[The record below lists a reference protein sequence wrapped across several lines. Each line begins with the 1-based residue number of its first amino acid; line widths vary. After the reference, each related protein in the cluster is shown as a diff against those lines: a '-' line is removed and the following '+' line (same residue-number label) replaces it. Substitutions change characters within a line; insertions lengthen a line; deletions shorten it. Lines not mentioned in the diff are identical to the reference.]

1 MIAYQFWGI
10 KNKCLKV
17 GSRFLKI
24 IGFTLLIG
32 VLGCNRSNE
41 AKYKVYE
48 KKELAKKIRED
59 SLFKG
64 LYLKMPF
71 KEFRTYSFDMNV
83 KGHFKQGGQKSPN
96 WVQCKLEEMTYPA
109 TLTFY
114 PQFKSDSIN
123 EMNAAIYYENAKFKD
138 GIFEKDSLLLDVLN
152 LMDKWYGGKTFK
164 IKSPNFY
171 KEDIYV
177 KVKGNRRITV
187 YPDASGQIINLWYV
201 DLTNL
206 NEDKL

>member
-1 MIAYQFWGI
+1 M
-10 KNKCLKV
+10 
-17 GSRFLKI
+17 RFRFFKI
-24 IGFTLLIG
+24 ICLGVFIV

-41 AKYKVYE
+41 AKYKLFE
-48 KKELAKKIRED
+48 KKELAKEIRED

-71 KEFRTYSFDMNV
+71 KDFRNYSFDMNV
-83 KGHFKQGGQKSPN
+83 QGHFKQGGQKSPI
-96 WVQCKLEEMTYPA
+96 WVQCELDEMTYPA

-114 PQFKSDSIN
+114 PQFKNDSIN

-152 LMDKWYGGKTFK
+152 LMDKWYGGEIFK
-164 IKSPNFY
+164 IKSPIFY
-171 KEDIYV
+171 KEDVYA
-177 KVKGNRRITV
+177 KVTGNRRITV
-187 YPDASGQIINLWYV
+187 YPDASGQIINLWFV

-206 NEDKL
+206 K